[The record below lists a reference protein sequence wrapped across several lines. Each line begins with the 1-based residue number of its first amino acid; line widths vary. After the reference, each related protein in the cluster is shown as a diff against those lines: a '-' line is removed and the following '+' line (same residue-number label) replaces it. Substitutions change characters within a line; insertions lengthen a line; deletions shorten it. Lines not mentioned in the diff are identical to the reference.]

1 MPLLLQSPGM
11 FLCGGKGSSAAKGPP
26 RSPGP
31 HLGTLG
37 PHLAA
42 HHHHQQSFQVVM
54 ALSFSCENLRNHL
67 EDSLASPLRQR
78 TVSATN
84 TNSVTGAAAPTATT
98 INTTTGSA
106 VATSAGAPVTNLAV
120 PPTTAED
127 AEQRILILDCRPFLA
142 HSERRIGGSVNVHC
156 PAILRRR
163 LGNRLPLRTVIP
175 DREVRDRLL
184 AGLYSP
190 VVLYEEA
197 TCTPGSQQQQDSMAA
212 FVARCLQNE
221 AGVSSVYILEGG
233 FQQFWQHYPHLC
245 VSGPVTCGS
254 GQGVHP
260 LGLNHAPRSPPAGLA
275 GHAGH
280 NHLWPPT
287 LSPLGALSR
296 SSSSP
301 ALAQAA
307 NGLGPINSHSN
318 NHNGHVPH
326 ASTLPWYQQEQQDP
340 VEILPHLFLGSEY
353 HASNKATLQRLKI
366 TALLNVSHNCPNH
379 FEDVF
384 RYMAIPVED
393 STSEDIGVWFRRA
406 IEFINDVKASGGKV
420 LVHCHAGISR
430 SATICMAYLMA
441 TLRLRMEDAYEHVKS
456 RRKIISPNFS
466 FMGQLLSF
474 ESQVFSPRGGTV
486 TSHIGSQSIVSQRS
500 PRSPLTSLPT
510 MCNNNNS
517 TGSSPSPR
525 PLASPKTPSERGGTS
540 GTGHVT
546 TAFDFSI
553 SPSTLASLVNGT
565 SNGGNTSP
573 SSTPSPTTP
582 LCPSSPYSP

>member
-1 MPLLLQSPGM
+1 MQPNTIEWPSTARVDSCERNASHLQVGEPEWAITTNPRQELVLSMCRPPMMRQCPLL
-11 FLCGGKGSSAAKGPP
+11 
-26 RSPGP
+26 
-31 HLGTLG
+31 
-37 PHLAA
+37 
-42 HHHHQQSFQVVM
+42 
-54 ALSFSCENLRNHL
+54 
-67 EDSLASPLRQR
+67 
-78 TVSATN
+78 
-84 TNSVTGAAAPTATT
+84 
-98 INTTTGSA
+98 
-106 VATSAGAPVTNLAV
+106 
-120 PPTTAED
+120 
-127 AEQRILILDCRPFLA
+127 
-142 HSERRIGGSVNVHC
+142 
-156 PAILRRR
+156 
-163 LGNRLPLRTVIP
+163 
-175 DREVRDRLL
+175 
-184 AGLYSP
+184 
-190 VVLYEEA
+190 
-197 TCTPGSQQQQDSMAA
+197 
-212 FVARCLQNE
+212 
-221 AGVSSVYILEGG
+221 SSVCSLISHFAIIGG

-245 VSGPVTCGS
+245 VSGPVTCNP

-260 LGLNHAPRSPPAGLA
+260 LNHAAGLNHAPRSPPAGLV
-275 GHAGH
+275 GHGPF
-280 NHLWPPT
+280 WPPT

-307 NGLGPINSHSN
+307 NGIGPINSYN
-318 NHNGHVPH
+318 NHNGHTPH

-340 VEILPHLFLGSEY
+340 VEILPHLYLGSEY

-379 FEDVF
+379 FEDLF

-474 ESQVFSPRGGTV
+474 ESQVFSPRAGGGP
-486 TSHIGSQSIVSQRS
+486 HIVPPSIVSQRS
-500 PRSPLTSLPT
+500 PRSPLSTLPT
-510 MCNNNNS
+510 LCNNNNS
-517 TGSSPSPR
+517 VGASPSPR
-525 PLASPKTPSERGGTS
+525 PLDSPKTPSERSVAPGS
-540 GTGHVT
+540 GHVT

-565 SNGGNTSP
+565 SNGGGGNTSP
-573 SSTPSPTTP
+573 SPTPSPTTP